1 MKAFLRNVLAGLA
14 VALVIVVLVE
24 IALRAFLPFPLTTIT
39 TYQAFD
45 DVTYFHVQIQLVM
58 RYHRSMNSHH
68 RGWNM
73 TTRAFA
79 RFLAIMTHQKMSW
92 CCRAILSSK

>member
-45 DVTYFHVQIQLVM
+45 DVTYFHRPNSVGYEISPVHEFTPSRLEYDDQGFRKIPGNNDTSEDVLVLPGD
-58 RYHRSMNSHH
+58 S
-68 RGWNM
+68 
-73 TTRAFA
+73 F
-79 RFLAIMTHQKMSW
+79 IE
-92 CCRAILSSK
+92 